1 MNKYLVILAGSPRG
15 GERTYSSLYKRVCEY
30 LSADLA
36 ICTSIDKVDEEISLF
51 KKADY
56 KWILDIQDDFF
67 KYYEKNFHG
76 NWKEYFENGKG
87 TGLYESGSIHFVF
100 KDFILKNY
108 LDILLKYEFIIYN
121 D

>member
-76 NWKEYFENGKG
+76 NWKEYFEKMAR
-87 TGLYESGSIHFVF
+87 GLVYMNLAQYTLFL
-100 KDFILKNY
+100 KIL
-108 LDILLKYEFIIYN
+108 F
-121 D
+121 

>member
-67 KYYEKNFHG
+67 KYYEKIFT
-76 NWKEYFENGKG
+76 ETGKN
-87 TGLYESGSIHFVF
+87 TLKMARGLVYMNLAQYTLFL
-100 KDFILKNY
+100 KIL
-108 LDILLKYEFIIYN
+108 F
-121 D
+121 

>member
-67 KYYEKNFHG
+67 KYYEKMIKPKKKFYAI
-76 NWKEYFENGKG
+76 WKKRPGVDEKKFGDN
-87 TGLYESGSIHFVF
+87 LSFF
-100 KDFILKNY
+100 KKLKNK
-108 LDILLKYEFIIYN
+108 IFFRF
-121 D
+121 

>member
-56 KWILDIQDDFF
+56 KWILDIQDDFSIMKKIF
-67 KYYEKNFHG
+67 TETGKNTLKMARD
-76 NWKEYFENGKG
+76 W
-87 TGLYESGSIHFVF
+87 
-100 KDFILKNY
+100 FI
-108 LDILLKYEFIIYN
+108 
-121 D
+121 